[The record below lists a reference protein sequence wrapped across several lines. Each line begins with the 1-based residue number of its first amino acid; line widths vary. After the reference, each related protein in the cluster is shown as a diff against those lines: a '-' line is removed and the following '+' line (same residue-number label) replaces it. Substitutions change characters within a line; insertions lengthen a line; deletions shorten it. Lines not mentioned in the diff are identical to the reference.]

1 MKQKAIKIK
10 STKHGQKVKKEFV
23 RLGID
28 VYDCKFNIFDYYYYS
43 FNNLTHFSPSIP
55 PGYEEITLKQLKK
68 IGRELDQKPQTRLT
82 KLDNV
87 YQFNRELTDDEI
99 LMIENL
105 LNQ

>member
-10 STKHGQKVKKEFV
+10 SLKHGQKVKKEFV

-28 VYDCKFNIFDYYYYS
+28 VYYFHFNIFDYYYYS
-43 FNNLTHFSPSIP
+43 FKNLTHFSPSIP
-55 PGYEEITLKQLKK
+55 NGYEEITLKQLKQ
-68 IGRELDQKPQTRLT
+68 IGRELDQKTQTRLT
-82 KLDNV
+82 KLGNV